1 MKRLLLLICTLLCAN
16 VLSAQTYD
24 GFFSVGNIIYAYNWN
39 WDGHTAVVY
48 GYDYE
53 NPPTNAVIDESV
65 FYSGYTY
72 NVVGIADYAFMRAY
86 TENGWETLSCSS
98 LTSVDIP
105 NSVTSI
111 GYSAFY
117 GCSSLTSVDIP
128 NSVTSIGNYAFCN
141 CSSLTSVTI
150 PNSVTSIGYCAFY
163 YCNNLSSINIPNS
176 VTSIGTWAFA
186 ECSNLNSISIGSG
199 VISIGANA
207 FYHCTGLD
215 SIELPNNITTIGRN
229 CFDSCINLTTVN
241 IPTSL
246 TIIDTSLFIYCTSLT
261 TISIPNN
268 VTTIMA
274 NAFRNCSSLSS
285 ITIPNSVT
293 SIGAYAF
300 WECGDLNSI
309 DIPNSVTS
317 IGYAA
322 FAYCNSLPSITI
334 PNSATSIGDYA
345 FYNSSSLSSVTIPN
359 SVTSIGEGT
368 FAGCSSLSSVTCLS
382 ETAPILAEEVF
393 LNTPN
398 EKNLIVPCGALD
410 NYINSTWNDYFA
422 NIIEEIAFTITANV
436 NNDAFGS
443 VAVESDCSTAT
454 LTATASD
461 CYEFLRW
468 NDGNTDNPRTVA
480 LTSDITFIATF
491 EEIVFDTT
499 INATINAGETY
510 AEYGFNESESGT
522 YVQNL
527 QTEAGCDSTI
537 TLNLTVNSSLY
548 DVAVLTEITF
558 YPNPT
563 RGKVTFSQATEKIEV
578 IDLSGKT
585 LQTYENANEIN
596 IEALPAGVY
605 HLRMTIEDKTTTRK
619 VIKE

>member
-1 MKRLLLLICTLLCAN
+1 
-16 VLSAQTYD
+16 
-24 GFFSVGNIIYAYNWN
+24 
-39 WDGHTAVVY
+39 
-48 GYDYE
+48 
-53 NPPTNAVIDESV
+53 
-65 FYSGYTY
+65 
-72 NVVGIADYAFMRAY
+72 
-86 TENGWETLSCSS
+86 
-98 LTSVDIP
+98 
-105 NSVTSI
+105 
-111 GYSAFY
+111 
-117 GCSSLTSVDIP
+117 IP
-128 NSVTSIGNYAFCN
+128 NSVTSIGNYAFINCSSLTSVSIPNSVTSIGNYAFGN

-150 PNSVTSIGYCAFY
+150 PNSVTSIG
-163 YCNNLSSINIPNS
+163 
-176 VTSIGTWAFA
+176 TWAFA
-186 ECSNLNSISIGSG
+186 KCSNLNSISIGSG
-199 VISIGANA
+199 VISIGEEA

-246 TIIDTSLFIYCTSLT
+246 TIIDTSLFRYCTSLT
-261 TISIPNN
+261 TIS
-268 VTTIMA
+268 
-274 NAFRNCSSLSS
+274 
-285 ITIPNSVT
+285 IPNSVT

-300 WECGDLNSI
+300 WECSDLNSI

-345 FYNSSSLSSVTIPN
+345 FYNCSSLSSVTIPN

-368 FAGCSSLSSVTCLS
+368 FADCSSLSSVTCLS

-480 LTSDITFIATF
+480 LTSDITFTATF

-510 AEYGFNESESGT
+510 TEFGFNESESGT

-548 DVAVLTEITF
+548 DVAELPEITF

-563 RGKVTFSQATEKIEV
+563 RGKVTFNQAIEKIEV

-605 HLRMTIEDKTTTRK
+605 HLRMTIGDKTTTRK

>member
-16 VLSAQTYD
+16 VLLAQTYD

-117 GCSSLTSVDIP
+117 GCSNLTSVDIP

-150 PNSVTSIGYCAFY
+150 PNSVTSIGYSAFY
-163 YCNNLSSINIPNS
+163 GCSNLTSVDIPNSVTSIGNYAFCNCSSLTSVTIPNS

-199 VISIGANA
+199 VISIGEEA

-246 TIIDTSLFIYCTSLT
+246 SVIDTSLFRYCTSLT
-261 TISIPNN
+261 
-268 VTTIMA
+268 
-274 NAFRNCSSLSS
+274 S
-285 ITIPNSVT
+285 ITIPENITDIKAWSFWNCHSLTSINIPNSVT
-293 SIGAYAF
+293 SIG
-300 WECGDLNSI
+300 EQ
-309 DIPNSVTS
+309 
-317 IGYAA
+317 A
-322 FAYCNSLPSITI
+322 FAYCNTLSSVTLG
-334 PNSATSIGDYA
+334 NSVTSIGDYA
-345 FYNSSSLSSVTIPN
+345 FYNCSSLSSVTIPN

-454 LTATASD
+454 LTATAND
-461 CYEFLRW
+461 GYVFLSW
-468 NDGNTDNPRTVA
+468 NDGNTENPRLVSLSSDTAFTAIFA
-480 LTSDITFIATF
+480 LID
-491 EEIVFDTT
+491 E
-499 INATINAGETY
+499 
-510 AEYGFNESESGT
+510 
-522 YVQNL
+522 
-527 QTEAGCDSTI
+527 
-537 TLNLTVNSSLY
+537 SSLLE
-548 DVAVLTEITF
+548 AEAESISF
-558 YPNPT
+558 FPNPT
-563 RGKVTFSQATEKIEV
+563 NSKVTFNQAIERIEL
-578 IDLSGKT
+578 IDLAGKT
-585 LQTYENANEIN
+585 LRTYENESEIN
-596 IEALPAGVY
+596 IEQLPAGVY
-605 HLRMTIEDKTTTRK
+605 YLRLTNNEKQTLRK
-619 VIKE
+619 LIKE

>member
-16 VLSAQTYD
+16 VLLAQTYTD
-24 GFFSVGNIIYAYNWN
+24 AFSVGNIIYACNY
-39 WDGHTAVVY
+39 DGQTAVVY
-48 GYDYE
+48 GYNYE

-65 FYSGYTY
+65 FFSGYTY
-72 NVVGIADYAFMRAY
+72 NVVGIADYAFTRTY
-86 TENGWETLSCSS
+86 TENGWEYLS
-98 LTSVDIP
+98 
-105 NSVTSI
+105 
-111 GYSAFY
+111 
-117 GCSSLTSVDIP
+117 CSSLTSVDIP

-150 PNSVTSIGYCAFY
+150 PNSVISIGNYAFGN
-163 YCNNLSSINIPNS
+163 CSSLTSVTIPNS

-186 ECSNLNSISIGSG
+186 KCSNLNSISIGSG
-199 VISIGANA
+199 VISIGEEA

-246 TIIDTSLFIYCTSLT
+246 TIIDTSLFRYCTSLT

-268 VTTIMA
+268 VT
-274 NAFRNCSSLSS
+274 
-285 ITIPNSVT
+285 
-293 SIGAYAF
+293 SIGAFAF

-334 PNSATSIGDYA
+334 PNSVTSIGDYA

-480 LTSDITFIATF
+480 LTSDITFTATF

-510 AEYGFNESESGT
+510 TEFGFNESESGT

-548 DVAVLTEITF
+548 DVAELTEITF

-563 RGKVTFSQATEKIEV
+563 SGKVTFNQAIEKVEV

-585 LQTYENANEIN
+585 LQTFENANEIN

-619 VIKE
+619 IIKE